1 MDCTFLNKLKL
12 KEAFG
17 NHQKFQAVECDQD
30 YLNELFEWT
39 ARRLIFI
46 YDDAEK
52 KRSVFVRNTK
62 GLGTEKTFTAVNP
75 RHTDLFL
82 WHIDGV
88 LYPKNSKCDCA
99 IIADAYMAFIEFKTN
114 AENNTAEAIR
124 DNYDKAKN
132 QLLLTFKDVENRCA
146 SAGIDLKK
154 TTEIEAF
161 AVFNRTVPC
170 NNAYQKKIS
179 AEFLDATEGI
189 PLYFEDHKTID

>member
-1 MDCTFLNKLKL
+1 MDCTPIKRLRL
-12 KEAFG
+12 KEAFA
-17 NHQKFQAVECDQD
+17 NQQKFSVVTCDED
-30 YLNELFEWT
+30 YVNELFECT
-39 ARRLIFI
+39 KRGLIYI

-52 KRSVFVRNTK
+52 GHSVFVRNTN

-99 IIADAYMAFIEFKTN
+99 IISDAYMAFVEFKTN

-124 DNYDKAKN
+124 ENYDKAKN
-132 QLLLTFKDVENRCA
+132 QLLLTFKDVESRCA
-146 SAGIDLKK
+146 IAGLDLRKA
-154 TTEIEAF
+154 TEIEAF
-161 AVFNRTVPC
+161 AVFNRTVPR

-179 AEFLDATEGI
+179 AEFLEATEGI
-189 PLYFEDHKTID
+189 PLYFEDSKTID